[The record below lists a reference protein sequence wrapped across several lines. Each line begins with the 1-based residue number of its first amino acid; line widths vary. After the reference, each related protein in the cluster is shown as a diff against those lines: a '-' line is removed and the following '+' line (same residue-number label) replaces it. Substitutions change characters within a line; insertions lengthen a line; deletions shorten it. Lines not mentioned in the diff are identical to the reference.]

1 MKEQCLVTG
10 AGGFIG
16 SHLIVRLEER
26 GFEPNAL
33 PREALTS
40 LVILTKTLSE
50 LRPEV
55 IYHLAAF
62 GNHYQ
67 QTDRRKI
74 FEANLFSTF
83 NLLEA
88 SKDLGYQALVNTGS
102 SSEYGNQAR
111 PMTEE
116 MLPETDTFYG
126 ATKVGATF
134 LARAYAIQLGLP
146 IVTVRPFSVYGPGEA
161 NNRFI
166 PTAIRCA
173 LTGEELTL
181 GQGVHDWIYV
191 DDFVDGM
198 MLVSKKAK
206 ELAGEVVN
214 IGSGTQYTNEEVVR
228 AVETATGKVM
238 NIKNTER
245 LRVYDTQNMWVADN
259 SKLRS
264 LGWQPRYD
272 LLQGIIKTVDD
283 IRANS

>member
-10 AGGFIG
+10 AHGFIG
-16 SHLIVRLEER
+16 SHLMTRLKER
-26 GFEPNAL
+26 GFEPTAL
-33 PREALTS
+33 SREALTS
-40 LVILTKTLSE
+40 LGVLSQTLNE

-102 SSEYGNQAR
+102 SSEYGKQAQ
-111 PMTEE
+111 PMSEK

-161 NNRFI
+161 DNRFI

-173 LTGEELTL
+173 LTGEELAL
-181 GQGVHDWIYV
+181 APGVHDWIYV
-191 DDFVDGM
+191 DDFVNGM
-198 MLVSKKAK
+198 MLVSEKAN
-206 ELAGEVVN
+206 ELSGEAVN

-228 AVETATGKVM
+228 AVEIATGKVI
-238 NIKNTER
+238 NIKKTER
-245 LRVYDTQNMWVADN
+245 LRVYDTETMWVADN
-259 SKLRS
+259 DVLRG
-264 LGWQPRYD
+264 LGWQSQFD
-272 LLQGIIKTVDD
+272 LLEGIRKTVDA
-283 IRANS
+283 IRTNI